1 VPHELVVASDDAL
14 VVIAQPN
21 YLARRTPRLVYLF
34 AGNCLEPAD
43 KPAQLFFSSF
53 DASRAVHE
61 PPLEFLHYSAFYGTQ
76 LAVFNYFSQYDH
88 ERTAMRLAR
97 RIQQLGY
104 QVEIHKAA

>member
-1 VPHELVVASDDAL
+1 LRSQTISPDVPRVWFIFLLETVLNPPTSP
-14 VVIAQPN
+14 PN
-21 YLARRTPRLVYLF
+21 
-34 AGNCLEPAD
+34 C
-43 KPAQLFFSSF
+43 FFLLSTLHGRFMNRPSSF
-53 DASRAVHE
+53 
-61 PPLEFLHYSAFYGTQ
+61 YNSAFYGTQ